1 MRSPHFVFQQPNVEN
16 TIPVKKYLSS
26 SPEKFSSEE
35 EDNLILYAG
44 GESYY
49 LEILENDPTVKLVVD
64 KRLKATSVTKSDSVS
79 DSSGP
84 LGKFEGIVSLF
95 VLNTCFL
102 IWFQESDIGIE
113 FPYQCITL
121 HALQGDKLYLQ
132 VVSNEILKAIPSHS
146 SLPID
151 YDLTVELTIRN
162 VEVDIKSNSLF
173 QDKNNSSWYS
183 SSSVQ
188 RIYEAMSRCSA
199 NHFDDDEEAEESEPT
214 TWYTGN
220 DDIDR
225 VVPDV
230 PDSWLNQG
238 DADDLGE
245 QEPILE
251 GEAGMDVDVGYG
263 SIAGT
268 VRRNSENAEVESK
281 RKRK

>member
-35 EDNLILYAG
+35 EDNLILYGG

-49 LEILENDPTVKLVVD
+49 LEILENDPTVNLAVD
-64 KRLKATSVTKSDSVS
+64 ERLKSPSVPTSVS
-79 DSSGP
+79 DSGEP
-84 LGKFEGIVSLF
+84 VGKFGGIVSLF

-132 VVSNEILKAIPSHS
+132 VVSNEILKAIPNDLL
-146 SLPID
+146 LPVD
-151 YDLTVELTIRN
+151 YDLTVALTIRK
-162 VEVDIKSNSLF
+162 VDVDIKSNSLF
-173 QDKNNSSWYS
+173 QDKNNGSWYG

-199 NHFDDDEEAEESEPT
+199 NHYDDEEEAEEGEPS

-220 DDIDR
+220 DYVDR
-225 VVPDV
+225 AVPDV

-268 VRRNSENAEVESK
+268 VRRNSENTETESK